1 MAKLLVE
8 LFELFAAETGILGEI
23 RQYQELGI
31 LLLAALAVLSC
42 FLGVRT
48 FRLIVAVWMYITV
61 ILLSCVLFR
70 DRMDWGAITVFF
82 SIMGFVMAFLAF
94 QWNRA
99 GIVIVTALIATAF
112 GGAAGFPLL
121 GLILCALAGGALAVR
136 FPGAA
141 VCGATAAFGGVLLA
155 GILPG
160 LLPLPRGAFIPM
172 AVVLTA
178 AGLGLQLFLAER
190 GGLLRRRG
198 MEGQ

>member
-1 MAKLLVE
+1 MVKLLVE
-8 LFELFAAETGILGEI
+8 WFELFAAETGILGEI

-48 FRLIVAVWMYITV
+48 FRLIVAVWMYIMV

-70 DRMDWGAITVFF
+70 DRMDWGAVTVFF
-82 SIMGFVMAFLAF
+82 SVVGFVTAFLAF

-99 GIVIVTALIATAF
+99 GIVITTALIAAAF

-121 GLILCALAGGALAVR
+121 GLVLCSLLGGALAVR

-155 GILPG
+155 G
-160 LLPLPRGAFIPM
+160 LLPLSRGMCVLM
-172 AVVLTA
+172 AVVFTA

-190 GGLLRRRG
+190 GGLLRRKERK
-198 MEGQ
+198 GQ